1 MCTPLP
7 SPPCSSAT
15 PGPRSSVRP
24 RRADEMAG
32 GLPLWSTHHYYPYS
46 ALYGMCRPHS
56 IIHSGVDGLTYA
68 TSTVRKNRARIARA
82 AAPPTPRRMN
92 TRVLC
97 TGFPVIPL
105 PQCPSRLVTR
115 YYYRT
120 TSRCRFPLFF
130 TPTHIEFPRVAGYTV
145 GSRLAYRAPAG
156 DLMVVSSRCATAH
169 GGRAAGCRPVSA
181 RGGPHG

>member
-46 ALYGMCRPHS
+46 ALYSMCRPHS
-56 IIHSGVDGLTYA
+56 IIHRSRWVTVCYLNSAQDSGQD
-68 TSTVRKNRARIARA
+68 RASSSDPRA
-82 AAPPTPRRMN
+82 AAHEY
-92 TRVLC
+92 RVLC
-97 TGFPVIPL
+97 T
-105 PQCPSRLVTR
+105 
-115 YYYRT
+115 
-120 TSRCRFPLFF
+120 RFPLISAAAVPFQACHPLLLRDDIQMQVSSVF
-130 TPTHIEFPRVAGYTV
+130 TPTRIEFPRVGGYTV

-156 DLMVVSSRCATAH
+156 DLMVASSRCAAAH